1 MVAIAHAIIDPW
13 AVMIEAA
20 HALIAYITVTAPFS
34 PNNLTLRTQV
44 IWIEH
49 L

>member
-1 MVAIAHAIIDPW
+1 MVALAHAIIDPW

-20 HALIAYITVTAPFS
+20 HALVAYVAVTAPLS
-34 PNNLTLRTQV
+34 PDNLTLRTQV
-44 IWIEH
+44 IRIEY